1 MKALK
6 INILAIALLAIVM
19 QLTNMAWYSL
29 AGDRWVELAGLKNI
43 PDLAAA
49 TSPLAY
55 IASIANAGLFC
66 FMLAWVFTKTRVES
80 ALQGVLIAISFY
92 GCFVFFE
99 AMTKDLFHLRPL
111 MFTLINE
118 GVNFINYTLA
128 GAVLGA
134 WRKYEA

>member
-1 MKALK
+1 MKTLK

-66 FMLAWVFTKTRVES
+66 FMLAWIFTKIRVES

>member
-6 INILAIALLAIVM
+6 INILAIAVLAIVM

-29 AGDRWVELAGLKNI
+29 AGDRWVELAGLKNVT
-43 PDLAAA
+43 DMASA

-66 FMLAWVFTKTRVES
+66 FMLAWIFTKIRVES

-111 MFTLINE
+111 MLTFINE

-134 WRKYEA
+134 WRKYDA

>member
-1 MKALK
+1 MKTLK

-29 AGDRWVELAGLKNI
+29 AGDRWLELAGLKNVT
-43 PDLAAA
+43 DMAAA

-55 IASIANAGLFC
+55 VASIVNAGLFC
-66 FMLAWVFTKTRVES
+66 FMLAWVFTKIRVES

-111 MFTLINE
+111 MITFINE
-118 GVNFINYTLA
+118 GINFINYTLA

>member
-6 INILAIALLAIVM
+6 INILAIAVLAIVM

-29 AGDRWVELAGLKNI
+29 AGDRWVELAGLKNVT
-43 PDLAAA
+43 DMASA

-66 FMLAWVFTKTRVES
+66 FMLAWIFTKIRVES

-111 MFTLINE
+111 MLTFINE